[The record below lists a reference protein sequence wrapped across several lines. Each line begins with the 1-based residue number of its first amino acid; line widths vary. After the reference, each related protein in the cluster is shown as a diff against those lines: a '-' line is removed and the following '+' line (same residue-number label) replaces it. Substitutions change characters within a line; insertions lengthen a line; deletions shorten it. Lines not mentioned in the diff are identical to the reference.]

1 MLCVGSNQG
10 VAARIKMA
18 QIEGIDKT
26 NKEGPSLTAP
36 RFLFFNA

>member
-1 MLCVGSNQG
+1 MLCVGSNQS

-18 QIEGIDKT
+18 QIEDIDKT

-36 RFLFFNA
+36 RFLFFNT